1 MRLIIP
7 LLIILLGTGCGVLV
21 CTLFKH
27 NAKHLKISALLG
39 GLGSFI
45 GLMLRDILDDT
56 SGGLLGGAFLYA
68 IIGAPLL
75 AAAGNVFIRLS
86 KA

>member
-7 LLIILLGTGCGVLV
+7 LIIILLGVGCGILV
-21 CTLFKH
+21 CHLFKQT
-27 NAKHLKISALLG
+27 AIHLKLSALSG
-39 GLGSFI
+39 GLGAFV

-68 IIGAPLL
+68 IIGAFVF
-75 AAAGNVFIRLS
+75 AAIANTYARLT
-86 KA
+86 K